1 MTATSLNV
9 KDPNAKGASDPK
21 DGKKDGKKD
30 DGPPTSRG
38 MRRAAVAVLLL
49 GDELTKRLFRR
60 FRPDDVRRLL
70 SCANDLR
77 EVSEDEVLDVLE
89 ELVRELNAGVAGIS
103 GHGHRIEEAA
113 MSVFGAELL
122 RQVDN
127 KDITGIA
134 IQLHAVATD
143 KPELFARTLQKEH
156 PQTIAVLLSLLPAEV
171 GGQVLKH
178 MPSDQKAD
186 IVRRVAKL
194 RTVSS
199 TVVAEVA
206 EKVGR
211 EFVRPA
217 GQGPLNIDG
226 IDMAVKLLK
235 SAGPQEETPILEDLE
250 RLDADMTAILKNKL
264 FTFEDLRLMHE
275 REVQLVLR
283 EIDQRTLPLALKNA
297 SPELQAKLL
306 ANVSK
311 RAAEM
316 LRDDMAAMGPVTL
329 AQVEEAQQRVL
340 QQVLKLAAEG
350 RVNIRPGSTL

>member
-1 MTATSLNV
+1 MSA
-9 KDPNAKGASDPK
+9 AASEPVAIPRAGEALASVPLD
-21 DGKKDGKKD
+21 
-30 DGPPTSRG
+30 G
-38 MRRAAVAVLLL
+38 MRRAAIAVLLL

-70 SCANDLR
+70 STANELR
-77 EVSEDEVLDVLE
+77 GVTEDEVLDVLE
-89 ELVRELNAGVAGIS
+89 ELVRKLSSGAAGVS

-113 MSVFGAELL
+113 VSVFGAELL

-156 PQTIAVLLSLLPAEV
+156 PQTIAVILSLLPAEV
-171 GGQVLKH
+171 GGQVLRH
-178 MPSDQKAD
+178 MPADTKAD

-206 EKVGR
+206 ERVGR
-211 EFVRPA
+211 EFLRPA
-217 GQGPLNIDG
+217 GQGPINIDG
-226 IDMAVKLLK
+226 VDRAVKLLK
-235 SAGPQEETPILEDLE
+235 SAGPKEEQPILEDLE
-250 RLDADMTAILKNKL
+250 RIDADMTAMLKNKL
-264 FTFEDLRLMHE
+264 FTFEDLRLLHE

-283 EIDQRTLPLALKNA
+283 EIDQRVLPLALKNA

-316 LRDDMAAMGPVTL
+316 LRDDMSAMGPVTL
-329 AQVEEAQQRVL
+329 AQVEEAQQRIL
-340 QQVLKLAAEG
+340 QQVLKLAGEG
-350 RVNIRPGSTL
+350 RINIRPGTTL